1 MQWVTMAKRTGFL
14 RWSRWMVLGLFLAV
28 GPAFGETSNFGTLT
42 LNAGKAIG
50 SLSGTT
56 GGSTSLP
63 AIVSSSD
70 LHSNP
75 CLGFGDPTPDHIL
88 VLQQNFPKLKLQ
100 VNSSN
105 SDTTLVVQG
114 ADGSVRCGDNIGSRK
129 DASMVDT
136 DWAAGSY
143 KVWVGT
149 VNPGVR
155 RNYTLT
161 VRQMK

>member
-1 MQWVTMAKRTGFL
+1 MRWVRMANRIGQMK
-14 RWSRWMVLGLFLAV
+14 WVKWMVLGVLCSAA
-28 GPAFGETSNFGTLT
+28 PAFGETSNFGTLT
-42 LNAGKAIG
+42 LSADKTIG

-56 GGSTSLP
+56 GGATSLP
-63 AIVSSSD
+63 AIVSSGD
-70 LHSNP
+70 IHNNP

-88 VLQQNFPKLKLQ
+88 VLQQSLPKLKLQ

-105 SDTTLVVQG
+105 SDTTLVIQG
-114 ADGSVRCGDNIGSRK
+114 ADGSVRCGDNIGSKK

-136 DWAAGSY
+136 NWAAGSY

-149 VNPGVR
+149 INPGVR